1 MSTLIALAII
11 GAAVLAL
18 VLGVAILAAWM
29 AQS

>member
-1 MSTLIALAII
+1 MSILIALAII

-18 VLGVAILAAWM
+18 VLGVAILAVWM

>member
-18 VLGVAILAAWM
+18 ALGVAILAAWM

>member
-29 AQS
+29 ARS